1 MRRPAT
7 RLLAAHFVLVAL
19 ATALV
24 LGFVYWRAGGVID
37 SEQREVVEAEL
48 RGLAHDYAQGGL
60 AALAFS
66 IERRLD
72 GEQERDAVYLLTTPD
87 GTRLVGNLASW
98 PETVEPGGGWTTLV
112 LYRTDD
118 GRATTISG
126 LSLKLGRGERLLVG
140 RDVAARAAFDE
151 TLASA
156 LVFALLAITGLSL
169 GAGWLLSRL
178 ILGRISEIGAAA
190 DAIMNQRGPGRGMAV
205 AGKARGEGVP
215 TDAPTSAPTGAAAGR
230 ARGAASDAAVMG
242 SAVGALDRRIALSGA
257 GDEFDRLATSLN
269 AMLDR
274 IAALVSDLR
283 MVTDS
288 LAHDIRSPLGR
299 LCRHL
304 ETALDEGLSAE
315 ARAERIEAAL
325 GEAQQTLSIATGLLE
340 ISRIE
345 AGLAVEQFEPVDL
358 RGLARDVSELYSA
371 AAEERGVSLRLDV
384 GEGAQAGGVTV
395 WGHPQLL
402 AQALANLVDN
412 AVKFAPE
419 GTAVQVGVRMGE
431 GGPVVAVADRGAGVP
446 EDARMLVRRRF
457 VQLDPSRGGQG
468 TGLGLALVDAVVR
481 LHGAVLSLSDNAPG
495 LRAEI
500 AFPPPTG

>member
-1 MRRPAT
+1 
-7 RLLAAHFVLVAL
+7 
-19 ATALV
+19 
-24 LGFVYWRAGGVID
+24 
-37 SEQREVVEAEL
+37 
-48 RGLAHDYAQGGL
+48 
-60 AALAFS
+60 
-66 IERRLD
+66 
-72 GEQERDAVYLLTTPD
+72 
-87 GTRLVGNLASW
+87 
-98 PETVEPGGGWTTLV
+98 
-112 LYRTDD
+112 
-118 GRATTISG
+118 
-126 LSLKLGRGERLLVG
+126 
-140 RDVAARAAFDE
+140 
-151 TLASA
+151 
-156 LVFALLAITGLSL
+156 
-169 GAGWLLSRL
+169 
-178 ILGRISEIGAAA
+178 
-190 DAIMNQRGPGRGMAV
+190 
-205 AGKARGEGVP
+205 
-215 TDAPTSAPTGAAAGR
+215 
-230 ARGAASDAAVMG
+230 
-242 SAVGALDRRIALSGA
+242 
-257 GDEFDRLATSLN
+257 
-269 AMLDR
+269 MLDR